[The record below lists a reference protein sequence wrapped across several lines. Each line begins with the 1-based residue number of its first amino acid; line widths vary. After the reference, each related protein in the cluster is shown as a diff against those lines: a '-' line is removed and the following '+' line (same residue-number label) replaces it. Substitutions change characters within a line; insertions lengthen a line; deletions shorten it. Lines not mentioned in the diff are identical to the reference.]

1 MSDTHEHGLGG
12 ESDVGG
18 RGLEKS
24 LLIPPEL
31 PRHELVRA
39 AQRVGG
45 WFCAELERTYSGVAI
60 QQWSIREQPPLVV
73 ELHEFHMFDTRVW
86 RLRGRL
92 AADLDLLALELPSVA
107 PEMLDRWLADE
118 DPFARMRALRA
129 LAVLGEPWR
138 RAAEPIERAL
148 TDERAGMRWAALRVL
163 TLARWPVAGE
173 LLRRVMI
180 DNADRMPPTELLEQ
194 FADALDARRG

>member
-1 MSDTHEHGLGG
+1 MSDAHE
-12 ESDVGG
+12 
-18 RGLEKS
+18 RS

-31 PRHELVRA
+31 PRNELVRA
-39 AQRVGG
+39 AQAIGG

-60 QQWSIREQPPLVV
+60 QQWSISEQPPLVV

-86 RLRGRL
+86 RVRGRSD
-92 AADLDLLALELPSVA
+92 ADVERIASKLPSVA
-107 PEMLDRWLADE
+107 SSTLDHWLIDG
-118 DPFARMRALRA
+118 DPVVRMRALRA
-129 LAVLGEPWR
+129 AAVLGEPWPR
-138 RAAEPIERAL
+138 VAEPLERAL
-148 TDERAGMRWAALRVL
+148 NDDRAGMRWAALRVL

-180 DNADRMPPTELLEQ
+180 GNAARMPPTELLEQ